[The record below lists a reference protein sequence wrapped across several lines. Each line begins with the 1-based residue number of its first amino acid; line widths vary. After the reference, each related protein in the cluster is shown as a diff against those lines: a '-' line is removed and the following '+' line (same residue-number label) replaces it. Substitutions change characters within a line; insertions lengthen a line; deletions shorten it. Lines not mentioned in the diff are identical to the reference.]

1 VKTAARDIRYMTRAL
16 QLAARGRGRTSP
28 NPMVGAVI
36 VSGGRIVGEGFHRN
50 AGAPHAEVMAL
61 RAAGPRAKGGTLYVT
76 LEPCSHTRKR
86 TPPCVP
92 AVLAA
97 GIRRVVVAM
106 RDPNPRVDGEG
117 LRRLKR
123 AGLSVAVGCLE
134 RHAEQLNDSYVH
146 RMRAGRPL
154 VVLKMAMTLDGKT
167 ATAAGESKWIT
178 GPQARRHA
186 HHLRCQADAIMVGVN
201 TVLSDDPQ
209 LTARPGH
216 PIARQP
222 LRVIMDSGLRTPL
235 TAKVLSR
242 RLRKGTVIA
251 TTGRSPQAQ
260 LARLQKRGISVLVL
274 PSSQRKVS
282 LRACLKHLARM
293 GINLLLIEG
302 GGELAATALQSG
314 VVDRLRLY
322 IAPRLLGGNDARG
335 LIGGPCPPRLTRAL
349 SVSNLSVK
357 KIGPDLMLEGTL

>member
-1 VKTAARDIRYMTRAL
+1 MKTAAHDIRYMTRAL
-16 QLAARGRGRTSP
+16 RLAARGRGRTSP
-28 NPMVGAVI
+28 NPMVGAV
-36 VSGGRIVGEGFHRN
+36 VVAGGRIVGEGFHRK

-61 RAAGPRAKGGTLYVT
+61 QAAGLRAKGGTLYVT

-92 AVLAA
+92 AILAA
-97 GIRRVVVAM
+97 GIRRIVVAM
-106 RDPNPRVDGEG
+106 RDPNPRVNGEG
-117 LRRLKR
+117 LRRLSR
-123 AGLSVAVGCLE
+123 AGLNVAVGCLE

-146 RMRAGRPL
+146 RMRSGRPL

-186 HHLRCQADAIMVGVN
+186 HHLRSQADAIMVGVN
-201 TVLSDDPQ
+201 TVLADDPQ

-222 LRVIMDSGLRTPL
+222 LRVIMDSGLRTPP
-235 TAKVLSR
+235 TAKVVSR

-251 TTGRSPQAQ
+251 TTRRSPQTQ
-260 LARLQKRGISVLVL
+260 LARLRKRGISVLVL
-274 PSSQRKVS
+274 PSVKGRVS
-282 LRACLKHLARM
+282 LRACLTYLAHI

-302 GGELAATALQSG
+302 GSELASSALQSG

-322 IAPRLLGGNDARG
+322 IAPRLLGGNDAKG
-335 LIGGPCPPRLTRAL
+335 LIGGFCPSRLARSL
-349 SVSNLSVK
+349 SVSSLSVK
-357 KIGPDLMLEGTL
+357 KIGPDLVLQGTF